1 MMNSLWRVLSSER
14 LKMSKSY
21 VWLLV
26 IGSPILSLVPGL
38 LENRDHQ
45 TEKISWELLLN
56 VMSIMHAVLFLPL
69 LSGIFAALICRYE
82 HHDGGWKMLLSLP
95 VTRLSVYLS
104 KYVMIIGLLA
114 AVQLTFLVMVIGLGL
129 FCGTSD
135 SIPWSLLLSSISGG
149 WIACLPLAALQLAV
163 SQGWSSF
170 GAPLALNVSLTIP
183 NMLIVNSSTYGPYY
197 PWAQPMLAM
206 NPYGDDRFG
215 AFNLPIE
222 TLMMVVG
229 GSFLVFFAAGLI
241 SFYRKMV

>member
-1 MMNSLWRVLSSER
+1 MNSFWRVLSAER

-26 IGSPILSLVPGL
+26 IGSPILALLPGAL
-38 LENRDHQ
+38 ADKQ
-45 TEKISWELLLN
+45 GEKMSWELLLN
-56 VMSIMHAVLFLPL
+56 VMSMMHAMLFLPV

-114 AVQLTFLVMVIGLGL
+114 AVQLTFLVMVLGMGL
-129 FCGTSD
+129 FQDVPG
-135 SIPWSLLLSSISGG
+135 SIPWSLLLSSVFGG
-149 WIACLPLAALQLAV
+149 LVACLPLAALQLAI

-183 NMLIVNSSTYGPYY
+183 NMLIANSLTYGPYY
-197 PWAQPMLAM
+197 PWVQPMLAM
-206 NPYGDDRFG
+206 MPYGDDTFG
-215 AFNLPIE
+215 AFNLPLD

-229 GSFLVFFAAGLI
+229 GSFIVFFATGLL
-241 SFYRKMV
+241 SFYRKAV

>member
-1 MMNSLWRVLSSER
+1 MKSFWKVLSAER

-38 LENRDHQ
+38 LTDNQ
-45 TEKISWELLLN
+45 GEKISWELLLN
-56 VMSIMHAVLFLPL
+56 VMSMMHALLFLPV
-69 LSGIFAALICRYE
+69 LSGIFAALVCRYE

-114 AVQLTFLVMVIGLGL
+114 AVQFTFLVMVLGMGL
-129 FCGTSD
+129 FRGAPD
-135 SIPWSLLLSSISGG
+135 PIPWSLLLSSVFGG
-149 WIACLPLAALQLAV
+149 FVACLPLAALQLAI

-183 NMLIVNSSTYGPYY
+183 NMLIANSTTYGPYY
-197 PWAQPMLAM
+197 PWVQPMLAM
-206 NPYGDDRFG
+206 MPYGDEGFG
-215 AFNLPIE
+215 AFNLPLE

-229 GSFLVFFAAGLI
+229 GSFIVFFMAGLI
-241 SFYRKMV
+241 SFYRKAV

>member
-1 MMNSLWRVLSSER
+1 MNSFWRVLSAER

-21 VWLLV
+21 GWLLV
-26 IGSPILSLVPGL
+26 IGSPILALLPGAL
-38 LENRDHQ
+38 ADNQ
-45 TEKISWELLLN
+45 GEKMSWELLLN
-56 VMSIMHAVLFLPL
+56 VMSMMHALLFLPV

-114 AVQLTFLVMVIGLGL
+114 AVQLTFLVMVLGMGL
-129 FCGTSD
+129 FRDIPG
-135 SIPWSLLLSSISGG
+135 SIPWSLLLSSVFGG
-149 WIACLPLAALQLAV
+149 FVACLPLAALQLAI

-183 NMLIVNSSTYGPYY
+183 NMLIANSSTYGPYY
-197 PWAQPMLAM
+197 PWVQPMLAM
-206 NPYGDDRFG
+206 MPYGDDTFG
-215 AFNLPIE
+215 AFNLPFE

-229 GSFLVFFAAGLI
+229 GSFIVFFTAGLL
-241 SFYRKMV
+241 SFYRKAV

>member
-1 MMNSLWRVLSSER
+1 MMISFWRVLSSER

-38 LENRDHQ
+38 LENLDHQ
-45 TEKISWELLLN
+45 SEKITWELLLN
-56 VMSIMHAVLFLPL
+56 VMSIMHALLFLPV

-114 AVQLTFLVMVIGLGL
+114 TVQLTFLVMVLGMGL
-129 FCGTSD
+129 FCGASG
-135 SIPWSLLLSSISGG
+135 SIPWSLLLSSIFGG
-149 WIACLPLAALQLAV
+149 WVACLPLAALQLAI

-183 NMLIVNSSTYGPYY
+183 NMLIANSSTYGPYY
-197 PWAQPMLAM
+197 PWVQPMLAM
-206 NPYGDDRFG
+206 MRHGDDAFG
-215 AFNLPIE
+215 AFNLPAE
-222 TLMMVVG
+222 TLMTVVG
-229 GSFLVFFAAGLI
+229 GSLIIFLGVGLFT
-241 SFYRKMV
+241 FYRKAV